1 MNSGTGSYT
10 TVRKGTLMSLKKAGV
25 VKFAVVGIGN
35 IGSRHLAV
43 IDAEPR
49 ARLVDI
55 CDIRAD
61 VCEKFSE
68 LYNVPAQIEYSEML
82 RKTSADVVNI
92 CTPHGLHAPMAIE
105 AANAGKDILV
115 EKPMAL
121 TVEDTYRMDEAA
133 RKNGVRLMVV
143 WQNRHNVPIK
153 LAKKALEDN
162 ALGQVYIVHCNV
174 LWNRPQS
181 YYDRSSWL
189 GRKELEG
196 GPLYTQCSHFIDL
209 LIYMFGDIQRVN
221 SIGET
226 KSHSIEIEDCGIA
239 MMKFKSGVMGTLSYT
254 NCVYNKNYE
263 GSITIVG
270 ERGTIK
276 IGGSYLN
283 TIDFW
288 DVQSYP
294 LPHEVD
300 FNDRPNNYAKY
311 KGTSSN
317 HNKVIA
323 EVVADLLDG
332 KKRVAGWESGHRV
345 VEAIQMIYR
354 SQYRNGER
362 ITTLQMNE
370 ENSHGMPHVEK
381 LPLAKGG

>member
-1 MNSGTGSYT
+1 MHDNK
-10 TVRKGTLMSLKKAGV
+10 KGF

-49 ARLVDI
+49 AKLVDI
-55 CDIRAD
+55 CDIKEDRCAKFAALYD
-61 VCEKFSE
+61 VPGYTDFTE
-68 LYNVPAQIEYSEML
+68 LL
-82 RKTSADVVNI
+82 RKTTADIINI

-105 AANAGKDILV
+105 TAEAGKHMLV

-121 TVEDTYRMDEAA
+121 TLEDTYRMDEEA
-133 RKNGVRLMVV
+133 RRNNVRLMVV

-153 LAKKALEDN
+153 LAKKALEDK
-162 ALGQVYIVHCNV
+162 ALGQVYMAHCSV

-181 YYDRSSWL
+181 YYDRSDWL

-226 KSHSIEIEDCGIA
+226 KSHSVEIEDCGVA

-270 ERGTIK
+270 EKGTIK

-294 LPHEVD
+294 LPHEID
-300 FNDRPNNYAKY
+300 FSDKPNSYTKY

-317 HNKVIA
+317 HDKLIA
-323 EVVADLLDG
+323 EVVSDLLDG
-332 KKRVAGWESGHRV
+332 KKRVAGWNDGHKV
-345 VEAIQMIYR
+345 VEAIRMIYR
-354 SQYRNGER
+354 SQELNGGR
-362 ITTLQMNE
+362 ITVSQMTEGKTQGTPVPPE
-370 ENSHGMPHVEK
+370 EEVV
-381 LPLAKGG
+381 A

>member
-1 MNSGTGSYT
+1 MNKEPTISAQ
-10 TVRKGTLMSLKKAGV
+10 KGRF
-25 VKFAVVGIGN
+25 VKFAVVGLGN

-43 IDAEPR
+43 IDADPR
-49 ARLVDI
+49 ARLEDI
-55 CDIRAD
+55 CDIKNDR
-61 VCEKFSE
+61 VEKYSG
-68 LYNVPAQIEYSEML
+68 LYKVTGHTDFTEML
-82 RKTSADVVNI
+82 RTTSAEVINI

-105 AANAGKDILV
+105 ASEAGKHILV

-121 TVEDTYRMDEAA
+121 TVADTHRMDEAA
-133 RKNGVRLMVV
+133 KKNNIRLMVV

-153 LAKKALEDN
+153 LAKKALEDK
-162 ALGQVYIVHCNV
+162 ALGQIYVVHCSV

-181 YYDRSSWL
+181 YYDRSDWL

-226 KSHSIEIEDCGIA
+226 KSHSIEIEDCGVA

-270 ERGTIK
+270 EKGTIK

-294 LPHEVD
+294 LPDEID
-300 FNDRPNNYAKY
+300 FNDKPNNYTKY

-317 HNKVIA
+317 HDKVIA
-323 EVVADLLDG
+323 DVVADFLDG
-332 KKRVAGWESGHRV
+332 KKRVAGWEDGHKV
-345 VEAIQMIYR
+345 IEAIRMIYR
-354 SQYRNGER
+354 SQERNGER
-362 ITTLQMNE
+362 ITVSQFIEGITRE
-370 ENSHGMPHVEK
+370 SSEA
-381 LPLAKGG
+381 AKKQTVS

>member
-1 MNSGTGSYT
+1 
-10 TVRKGTLMSLKKAGV
+10 MSADKDGF

-55 CDIRAD
+55 CDIRTD
-61 VCEKFSE
+61 VCDKFSE
-68 LYNVPAQIEYSEML
+68 LYNVPADLDFSEML
-82 RKTSADVVNI
+82 RKTSADVINI
-92 CTPHGLHAPMAIE
+92 CTPHALHAPMAIE
-105 AANAGKDILV
+105 AAEAGKHILV

-121 TVEDTYRMDEAA
+121 TLEDTIRMDEAA
-133 RKNGVRLMVV
+133 RKNNVRLMVV

-153 LAKKALEDN
+153 LAKKALEDK
-162 ALGQVYIVHCNV
+162 ALGQIYTVHCAV

-181 YYDRSSWL
+181 YYDRSNWL
-189 GRKELEG
+189 GRKDLEG
-196 GPLYTQCSHFIDL
+196 GPIYTQCSHFIDL

-226 KSHSIEIEDCGIA
+226 KSHSIEVEDCGVAI
-239 MMKFKSGVMGTLSYT
+239 MKFKSGVMGTFSYT

-270 ERGTIK
+270 EKGTIR

-294 LPHEVD
+294 LPDDIEFID
-300 FNDRPNNYAKY
+300 KPNSYTKY

-317 HNKVIA
+317 HDKVIS
-323 EVVADLLDG
+323 EVVADFLDG
-332 KKRVAGWESGHRV
+332 RKRVAGWADGHRV
-345 VEAIQMIYR
+345 VEAIRMIYR
-354 SQYRNGER
+354 SQEKNGER
-362 ITTLQMNE
+362 ITAIQITDE
-370 ENSHGMPHVEK
+370 GPRDSKPREK
-381 LPLAKGG
+381 EIVGC

>member
-1 MNSGTGSYT
+1 MTERDDRY
-10 TVRKGTLMSLKKAGV
+10 

-43 IDAEPR
+43 IDAHPR
-49 ARLVDI
+49 ARLLDI
-55 CDIRAD
+55 CDIKKE
-61 VCEKFSE
+61 VCDKYSGLYEVPSHTDFTE
-68 LYNVPAQIEYSEML
+68 LL
-82 RKTSADVVNI
+82 RTTSADIINI

-105 AANAGKDILV
+105 AAKAHKHILV

-121 TVEDTYRMDEAA
+121 TLEETLRMDEAA
-133 RKNGVRLMVV
+133 RKNNIRLMVI

-153 LAKKALEDN
+153 LAKKALEDR
-162 ALGQVYIVHCNV
+162 ALGQVYTVHCSV

-181 YYDRSSWL
+181 YYDRSDWL
-189 GRKELEG
+189 GRKDLEG

-226 KSHSIEIEDCGIA
+226 KSHSIEVEDCGVAI
-239 MMKFKSGVMGTLSYT
+239 MKFKSGVMGTLSYT

-270 ERGTIK
+270 EKGTIK

-288 DVQSYP
+288 DIQSYP
-294 LPHEVD
+294 LPHDID
-300 FNDRPNNYAKY
+300 FNDKPNNYTKY

-317 HNKVIA
+317 HDKVLA
-323 EVVADLLDG
+323 DVVADFLDG
-332 KKRVAGWESGHRV
+332 KKRVAGWEDGHKV
-345 VEAIQMIYR
+345 VEAIRMIYR
-354 SQYRNGER
+354 SQERNGGR
-362 ITTLQMNE
+362 ITVSQMNGGNAQDSPIPAE
-370 ENSHGMPHVEK
+370 EEIV
-381 LPLAKGG
+381 A

>member
-1 MNSGTGSYT
+1 MPAVKDGF
-10 TVRKGTLMSLKKAGV
+10 
-25 VKFAVVGIGN
+25 VKFAVVGVGN

-55 CDIRAD
+55 CDIKPD
-61 VCEKFSE
+61 VCEKFSG
-68 LYNVPAQIEYSEML
+68 LYDVSAHVDYTEML
-82 RKTSADVVNI
+82 RKTSADVINI

-153 LAKKALEDN
+153 VTKKALEDK
-162 ALGQVYIVHCNV
+162 ALGQVYMVHCFV

-189 GRKELEG
+189 GRKEHEG

-226 KSHSIEIEDCGIA
+226 KSHSIEVEDCGVA

-270 ERGTIK
+270 EKGTIK

-294 LPHEVD
+294 LPHD
-300 FNDRPNNYAKY
+300 INFDDRPNNYTKY

-317 HNKVIA
+317 HDKLIA

-362 ITTLQMNE
+362 ITTLQMNGG
-370 ENSHGMPHVEK
+370 NMTA
-381 LPLAKGG
+381 AKGAEKVSAAERR